1 MKTTLIS
8 KENGI
13 AKFTMEFTAE
23 EFEAAIVKAYQ
34 NTKDQYTIDGF
45 RKGKAPRKLI
55 EKHYGEGIFFEDAVN
70 DMFSNGYPQALDEL
84 AVDVIDRPKADFTEL
99 AAGNGFTVTVE
110 VAVYPEIDVK
120 DYKGVEIEKI
130 NYEVN
135 EEAIQNELE
144 AIRRRNARMVVAD
157 RPAQEGDTVLLDYAG
172 FLGEEQFEGGT
183 AERFPLKLGSGTFI
197 PGFEEQLIGVK
208 TDEERDVNLSFPEDY
223 PAENL
228 KGQAVTFKCKVHEVK
243 TEELPELNDEFVKDI
258 SEFDTLDEYKAD
270 VKANLEKAYAA
281 RAENEMKDKVVKKVY
296 EANEFDIPEVMI
308 RDEIG
313 ARLRE
318 LDQQLQYQ
326 GLSLEKYMDAM
337 QKKLEEIQDEIREDC
352 YKAVKTKM
360 ILAAVAEK
368 EQLPVSDED
377 ITKELDLVAAQYG
390 MTTDQV
396 REALGTQNIAMVA
409 KDLGLRKAIDFMY
422 DNAVIQ

>member
-1 MKTTLIS
+1 
-8 KENGI
+8 
-13 AKFTMEFTAE
+13 
-23 EFEAAIVKAYQ
+23 
-34 NTKDQYTIDGF
+34 
-45 RKGKAPRKLI
+45 
-55 EKHYGEGIFFEDAVN
+55 
-70 DMFSNGYPQALDEL
+70 
-84 AVDVIDRPKADFTEL
+84 
-99 AAGNGFTVTVE
+99 
-110 VAVYPEIDVK
+110 
-120 DYKGVEIEKI
+120 
-130 NYEVN
+130 
-135 EEAIQNELE
+135 
-144 AIRRRNARMVVAD
+144 
-157 RPAQEGDTVLLDYAG
+157 
-172 FLGEEQFEGGT
+172 
-183 AERFPLKLGSGTFI
+183 
-197 PGFEEQLIGVK
+197 
-208 TDEERDVNLSFPEDY
+208 
-223 PAENL
+223 
-228 KGQAVTFKCKVHEVK
+228 
-243 TEELPELNDEFVKDI
+243 
-258 SEFDTLDEYKAD
+258 
-270 VKANLEKAYAA
+270 
-281 RAENEMKDKVVKKVY
+281 MKDKVVKKVY

>member
-34 NTKDQYTIDGF
+34 NTKDKYTVDGF

-99 AAGNGFTVTVE
+99 AAGSGFTVTVE
-110 VAVYPEIDVK
+110 VAVYPEIEVK

-130 NYEVN
+130 THEIDD
-135 EEAIQNELE
+135 EALQNELE
-144 AIRRRNARMVVAD
+144 AIRRRNARMIVVD
-157 RPAQEGDTVLLDYAG
+157 RPAEEGDTVLLDYAG

-197 PGFEEQLIGVK
+197 PGFEDQLIGVK

-270 VKANLEKAYAA
+270 VKANLEKAAAA

-296 EANEFDIPEVMI
+296 DANEFDIPEVMI

-337 QKKLEEIQDEIREDC
+337 QKKLEEIQDEIRDDC

-368 EQLPVSDED
+368 EKLPVSEED
-377 ITKELDLVAAQYG
+377 ITKELDLIAAQYG
-390 MTTDQV
+390 MTTEQV

-422 DNAVIQ
+422 DNAVIK

>member
-144 AIRRRNARMVVAD
+144 AIRRRNARMIVAD